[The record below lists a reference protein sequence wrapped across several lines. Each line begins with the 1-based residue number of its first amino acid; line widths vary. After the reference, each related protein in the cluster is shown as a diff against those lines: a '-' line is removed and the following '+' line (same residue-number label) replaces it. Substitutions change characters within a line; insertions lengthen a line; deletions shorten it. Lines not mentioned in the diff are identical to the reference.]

1 MYRLRQVAVALA
13 ALALGAE
20 EPLSTSLST
29 QARRLGGHGARATL
43 GCVGRALTR
52 LADAI
57 PSSRSRGLG
66 GSTDPVSN
74 APAEAAPAAISAR
87 HDSCAETSSTEA
99 LPGKQEHSIVVA
111 GPSGER
117 EAGPA
122 AASSSAIR
130 PAEQAPERRE
140 VSPGTEHQARA
151 RTWLGMLAGHGL
163 RGRATR
169 REFSSHGPRPRTGSV
184 QRGGESLKDVTRY
197 ASAEKAH
204 PAAAAAATTAGKE
217 WRGAEAAARAEAEE
231 EARLEAAAEEEEE
244 ERLVVSVVAG
254 QSGEREA
261 GPAAASSSASSSGA
275 RLSPLPRGQSLKG
288 VTRYP
293 SKEFV

>member
-13 ALALGAE
+13 AFALGAE
-20 EPLSTSLST
+20 EPLSTSLSS
-29 QARRLGGHGARATL
+29 QARRLGGRGARATL

-74 APAEAAPAAISAR
+74 APAEAAPATISAR

-99 LPGKQEHSIVVA
+99 LPGRQEHSIVIA

-151 RTWLGMLAGHGL
+151 RTWLGMDFEDALQDENSAPMGL
-163 RGRATR
+163 GLGQAV
-169 REFSSHGPRPRTGSV
+169 SS
-184 QRGGESLKDVTRY
+184 GESLKDVTRY
-197 ASAEKAH
+197 ASAEEAH

-244 ERLVVSVVAG
+244 ERLVV
-254 QSGEREA
+254 
-261 GPAAASSSASSSGA
+261 
-275 RLSPLPRGQSLKG
+275 
-288 VTRYP
+288 
-293 SKEFV
+293 